1 MVCTEYKYIVD
12 KKMLHKGSYLVKT
25 LGRVKNMKKVVVY
38 YRDRKGGKTLDYQQK
53 IAADWVSERD
63 FQTCGQVIET
73 EGASKR
79 CNRPELERAL
89 RLAKLQKAILFI
101 PTFGQ
106 MSRNADIIGKMINHG
121 VEVCTPD
128 VASLREP
135 GATRDV
141 LKVMASV
148 AEFEVGETK
157 QRAKEA
163 YARIKDEIK
172 DTGKHTTKKGKVI
185 TSLGNIKTTQLAAVE
200 AIKVRLANKMDYAAE
215 IQPMLNQLYARG
227 CRSAGDFARSLTAKK
242 IVSPRG
248 RTAWTASMA
257 RNVLE
262 NCGMRSEPR
271 LDAKLPENIIEIG
284 QFPRVTVAS
293 EDIEKTVM
301 DNFEMTTSMIRRRF
315 GIPYGVINRI
325 LGR

>member
-1 MVCTEYKYIVD
+1 
-12 KKMLHKGSYLVKT
+12 
-25 LGRVKNMKKVVVY
+25 MKKVVVY
-38 YRDRKGGKTLDYQQK
+38 YRDRKGGRSLDFQK
-53 IAADWVSERD
+53 QIAEDWVAARGL
-63 FQTCGQVIET
+63 QICGQVIET

-79 CNRPELERAL
+79 NNRPELERAL

-106 MSRNADIIGKMINHG
+106 MSRNADVIGKMINHG

-148 AEFEVGETK
+148 AEFEVSETK
-157 QRAKEA
+157 QRAQDA
-163 YARIKDEIK
+163 YTRIKDEIK

-185 TSLGNIKTTQLAAVE
+185 TSLGNIKTTQLAAAE

-215 IQPMLNQLYARG
+215 IQPMLKQLYSRG

-242 IVSPRG
+242 VVSPRG

-257 RNVLE
+257 RNVLD
-262 NCGMRSEPR
+262 NCGMKSEPR
-271 LDAKLPENIIEIG
+271 IQPEVKINDNDKIVYIKNTPYPILE
-284 QFPRVTVAS
+284 PADV
-293 EDIEKTVM
+293 EKTVL
-301 DNFEMTTSMIRRRF
+301 DNSEMTTSMIRRRF
-315 GIPYGVINRI
+315 GIPYGLINRI

>member
-1 MVCTEYKYIVD
+1 
-12 KKMLHKGSYLVKT
+12 
-25 LGRVKNMKKVVVY
+25 MKKVVVY
-38 YRDRKGGKTLDYQQK
+38 YRDRNGGRSLDFQK
-53 IAADWVSERD
+53 QIAEDWVAARGL
-63 FQTCGQVIET
+63 QICGQVIET

-106 MSRNADIIGKMINHG
+106 MSRNADVIGKMINHG

-128 VASLREP
+128 VASLRDP

-148 AEFEVGETK
+148 AEFEVSETK

-185 TSLGNIKTTQLAAVE
+185 TSLGNIKTTQLAAAE
-200 AIKVRLANKMDYAAE
+200 AVKVRLANKMDYAAE
-215 IQPMLNQLYARG
+215 IQPMLKQLYSRG

-242 IVSPRG
+242 VVSPRG

-257 RNVLE
+257 RNVLD
-262 NCGMRSEPR
+262 NCGMKSEPR
-271 LDAKLPENIIEIG
+271 LDAKLPQKIIEIG
-284 QFPRVTVAS
+284 QFPRIAVPS
-293 EDIEKTVM
+293 EDVEKTVM
-301 DNFEMTTSMIRRRF
+301 ANKDLSTSMILRRF

>member
-1 MVCTEYKYIVD
+1 
-12 KKMLHKGSYLVKT
+12 
-25 LGRVKNMKKVVVY
+25 MKKVVVY
-38 YRDRKGGKTLDYQQK
+38 YRDRKGGRSLDFQK
-53 IAADWVSERD
+53 QIAEDWVAARGL
-63 FQTCGQVIET
+63 QICGQVIET

-79 CNRPELERAL
+79 NNRPELERAL

-101 PTFGQ
+101 STFGQ
-106 MSRNADIIGKMINHG
+106 MSRNADVIGKMINHG

-148 AEFEVGETK
+148 AEFEVSETK
-157 QRAKEA
+157 QRAQDA
-163 YARIKDEIK
+163 YTRIKDEIK

-185 TSLGNIKTTQLAAVE
+185 TSLGNIKTTQLAAAE

-215 IQPMLNQLYARG
+215 IQPMLKQLYSRG

-242 IVSPRG
+242 VVSPRG

-257 RNVLE
+257 RNVLD
-262 NCGMRSEPR
+262 NCGMKSEPR
-271 LDAKLPENIIEIG
+271 IQPEVKINDNDKIIYIKNTPYPILE
-284 QFPRVTVAS
+284 RADV
-293 EDIEKTVM
+293 EKTVL
-301 DNFEMTTSMIRRRF
+301 DNSEMTTSMIRRRF
-315 GIPYGVINRI
+315 GIPYGLINRI

>member
-1 MVCTEYKYIVD
+1 
-12 KKMLHKGSYLVKT
+12 
-25 LGRVKNMKKVVVY
+25 MKKVVVY
-38 YRDRKGGKTLDYQQK
+38 YRDRNGGRSLDFQK
-53 IAADWVSERD
+53 QIAEDWVAARD
-63 FQTCGQVIET
+63 LQICGQVIET

-79 CNRPELERAL
+79 NNRPELERAL

-148 AEFEVGETK
+148 AEFEVSETK
-157 QRAKEA
+157 QRAQDA

-200 AIKVRLANKMDYAAE
+200 AIKVRLANKMDYASE
-215 IQPMLNQLYARG
+215 IQPILNQLHTKG

-248 RTAWTASMA
+248 RIVWTASMA
-257 RNVLE
+257 RNVLD
-262 NCGMRSEPR
+262 NCGMKSEPR

-284 QFPRVTVAS
+284 QFPRITVAS
-293 EDIEKTVM
+293 EDVEKTVM

>member
-1 MVCTEYKYIVD
+1 
-12 KKMLHKGSYLVKT
+12 
-25 LGRVKNMKKVVVY
+25 MKKVVVY
-38 YRDRKGGKTLDYQQK
+38 YRDRNGGRSLDFQK
-53 IAADWVSERD
+53 QIAEDWVAARGL
-63 FQTCGQVIET
+63 QICGQVIET

-106 MSRNADIIGKMINHG
+106 MSRNADVIGKMINHG

-148 AEFEVGETK
+148 AEFEVSETK

-185 TSLGNIKTTQLAAVE
+185 TSLGNIKTTQLAAAE
-200 AIKVRLANKMDYAAE
+200 AVKVRLANKMDYAAE
-215 IQPMLNQLYARG
+215 IQPMLKQLYSRG

-242 IVSPRG
+242 VVSPRG

-257 RNVLE
+257 RNVLD
-262 NCGMRSEPR
+262 NCGMKSEPR
-271 LDAKLPENIIEIG
+271 LDAKLPQKIIEIG
-284 QFPRVTVAS
+284 QFPRITVAS
-293 EDIEKTVM
+293 EDVEKTVM
-301 DNFEMTTSMIRRRF
+301 ANKDLSTSMILRRF

>member
-1 MVCTEYKYIVD
+1 
-12 KKMLHKGSYLVKT
+12 
-25 LGRVKNMKKVVVY
+25 MKKVVAY
-38 YRDRKGGKTLDYQQK
+38 YRDRNGGRSLDFQK
-53 IAADWVSERD
+53 QIAEDWVAARGL
-63 FQTCGQVIET
+63 QICGQVIET

-106 MSRNADIIGKMINHG
+106 MSRNADVIGKMINHG

-128 VASLREP
+128 VASLRDP

-148 AEFEVGETK
+148 AEFEVSETK

-185 TSLGNIKTTQLAAVE
+185 TSLGNIKTTQLAAAE
-200 AIKVRLANKMDYAAE
+200 AVKVRLANKMDYAAE
-215 IQPMLNQLYARG
+215 IQPMLKQLYSRG
-227 CRSAGDFARSLTAKK
+227 CRSAGDFARSLTAKG
-242 IVSPRG
+242 VAQLGLRAWRATCST
-248 RTAWTASMA
+248 TAA
-257 RNVLE
+257 
-262 NCGMRSEPR
+262 
-271 LDAKLPENIIEIG
+271 
-284 QFPRVTVAS
+284 
-293 EDIEKTVM
+293 
-301 DNFEMTTSMIRRRF
+301 
-315 GIPYGVINRI
+315 
-325 LGR
+325 

>member
-1 MVCTEYKYIVD
+1 
-12 KKMLHKGSYLVKT
+12 
-25 LGRVKNMKKVVVY
+25 MKKVVVY
-38 YRDRKGGKTLDYQQK
+38 YRDRKGGRSLDFQK
-53 IAADWVSERD
+53 QIAEDWVAARGL
-63 FQTCGQVIET
+63 QICGQVIET

-79 CNRPELERAL
+79 NNRPELERAL

-106 MSRNADIIGKMINHG
+106 MSRNADVIGKMINHG

-148 AEFEVGETK
+148 AEFEVSETK
-157 QRAKEA
+157 QRAQDA
-163 YARIKDEIK
+163 YTRIKDEIK

-185 TSLGNIKTTQLAAVE
+185 TSLGNIKTTQLAAAE

-215 IQPMLNQLYARG
+215 IQPMLKQLYSRG

-242 IVSPRG
+242 VVSPRG

-257 RNVLE
+257 RNVLD
-262 NCGMRSEPR
+262 NCGMKSEPR
-271 LDAKLPENIIEIG
+271 IQPEVKINDNDKIVYIKNTPYPILE
-284 QFPRVTVAS
+284 RADV
-293 EDIEKTVM
+293 EKTVL
-301 DNFEMTTSMIRRRF
+301 DNSEMTTSMIRRRF
-315 GIPYGVINRI
+315 GIPYGLINRI

>member
-25 LGRVKNMKKVVVY
+25 LGRVKNMKKIVVY
-38 YRDRKGGKTLDYQQK
+38 YRDRKGGKSLDYQQK

-89 RLAKLQKAILFI
+89 RLAQLQKAILFI

-141 LKVMASV
+141 LKVMAS
-148 AEFEVGETK
+148 
-157 QRAKEA
+157 
-163 YARIKDEIK
+163 
-172 DTGKHTTKKGKVI
+172 
-185 TSLGNIKTTQLAAVE
+185 
-200 AIKVRLANKMDYAAE
+200 E
-215 IQPMLNQLYARG
+215 IQPMLNQLHTRG

-284 QFPRVTVAS
+284 QFPMVTVAS

>member
-1 MVCTEYKYIVD
+1 
-12 KKMLHKGSYLVKT
+12 
-25 LGRVKNMKKVVVY
+25 MKKVVVY
-38 YRDRKGGKTLDYQQK
+38 YRDRKGGRSLDFQK
-53 IAADWVSERD
+53 QIAEDWVAARGL
-63 FQTCGQVIET
+63 QICGQVIET

-79 CNRPELERAL
+79 NNRPELERAL

-106 MSRNADIIGKMINHG
+106 MSRNADVIGKMINHG

-148 AEFEVGETK
+148 AEFEVSETK
-157 QRAKEA
+157 QRAQDA
-163 YARIKDEIK
+163 YTRIKDEIK

-185 TSLGNIKTTQLAAVE
+185 TSLGNIKTTQLAAAE

-215 IQPMLNQLYARG
+215 IQPMLKQLYSRG

-242 IVSPRG
+242 VVSPRG

-257 RNVLE
+257 RNVLD
-262 NCGMRSEPR
+262 NCGMKSEPR
-271 LDAKLPENIIEIG
+271 IQPEVKINDNDKIIYIKNTPYPILE
-284 QFPRVTVAS
+284 RADV
-293 EDIEKTVM
+293 EKTVL
-301 DNFEMTTSMIRRRF
+301 DNSEMTTSMIRRRF
-315 GIPYGVINRI
+315 GIPYGLINRI